1 MLWGRNQTGRSL
13 ACCLQR
19 AFLFPSQ
26 GPNSALLGQR
36 LWMAVG
42 EHMAFLEGQGPPLRP
57 ADEGAGQAVLSLQ
70 GSVPKAEGIY
80 VLCVCILFQ
89 AAV

>member
-1 MLWGRNQTGRSL
+1 
-13 ACCLQR
+13 
-19 AFLFPSQ
+19 
-26 GPNSALLGQR
+26 
-36 LWMAVG
+36 MAVG